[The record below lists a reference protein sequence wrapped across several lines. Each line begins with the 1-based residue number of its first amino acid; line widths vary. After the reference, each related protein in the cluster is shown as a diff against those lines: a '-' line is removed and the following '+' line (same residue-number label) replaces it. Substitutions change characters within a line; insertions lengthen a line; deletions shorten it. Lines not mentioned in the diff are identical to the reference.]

1 MASVGSDTSEPR
13 SGAGT
18 TRSETEAAP
27 EKVGKLTDLARAKA
41 GELKQQAKETAHDMR
56 ERASSAVDQ
65 QKHAVVGRVEGVA
78 RALRTA
84 SDDLREQGQP
94 LIAEYSRYAAEGL
107 DSMARS
113 LDQRD
118 VDDLVGGVEDFAR
131 HRPVVFLGGA
141 LFVGFALARFM
152 KSSSARRYRRSAH
165 ASQPRPATAGMAA
178 TPAGGASTPETW
190 NPGTPGAGG
199 YGRSEHGG
207 L

>member
-1 MASVGSDTSEPR
+1 MASIGSDTSESQ
-13 SGAGT
+13 SGAGS
-18 TRSETEAAP
+18 TRSETGAAP
-27 EKVGKLTDLARAKA
+27 EKAGKLTDLARAKA

-118 VDDLVGGVEDFAR
+118 VDDLVEGVEDFAR

-141 LFVGFALARFM
+141 LMVGFALARFM

-178 TPAGGASTPETW
+178 TPAGGASTPERW